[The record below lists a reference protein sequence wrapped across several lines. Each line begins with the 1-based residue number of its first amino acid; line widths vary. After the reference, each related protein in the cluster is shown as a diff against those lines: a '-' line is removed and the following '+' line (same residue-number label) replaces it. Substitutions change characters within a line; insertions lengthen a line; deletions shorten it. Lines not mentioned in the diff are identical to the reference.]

1 MDSYDKV
8 AKVVAPKKAAL
19 AEAEGEYNTVMSA
32 LNIKQ
37 AELKDVSAVW
47 YHVMPAPRLLEEA
60 GVNPLR
66 SFPFPCS

>member
-19 AEAEGEYNTVMSA
+19 AEAEGTYNTVMAA

-37 AELKDVSAVW
+37 AELKDVSEGD
-47 YHVMPAPRLLEEA
+47 RGEEGGWRA
-60 GVNPLR
+60 
-66 SFPFPCS
+66 

>member
-19 AEAEGEYNTVMSA
+19 AEAEGTYNTVMTA

-37 AELKDVSAVW
+37 ADLKEVMTDRMQCYNDVCDAIAVI
-47 YHVMPAPRLLEEA
+47 
-60 GVNPLR
+60 
-66 SFPFPCS
+66 